1 MTQKTFNPGETEF
14 DKDRSRMT
22 GAELFENLFLW
33 SRLEH

>member
-1 MTQKTFNPGETEF
+1 MMQKPFNLGVTEF

-22 GAELFENLFLW
+22 SAELFENLFLW